1 MKKHKRKR
9 MFLIILSTI
18 MLMGVLVFVWYG
30 NRIKIFGQYKVSE
43 LKYIDILTSVSAEL
57 WEEQYLDAQVII
69 TDNCI
74 KLVDNHGQINQV
86 KNPDYTIV
94 QNIGET
100 SFLQEYKTSLLQ
112 EYKELF
118 WGTEDRFVDTIKTS
132 YVIKQASE
140 RGSYFMVWES
150 SEGTY
155 LVLYTK
161 DAKKYFA
168 SLVVKLEE

>member
-1 MKKHKRKR
+1 MKNHKRKR

-43 LKYIDILTSVSAEL
+43 LTYIDMLTSVSAEL

-100 SFLQEYKTSLLQ
+100 SFLQEYKMSFLQ
-112 EYKELF
+112 EYKDIF
-118 WGTEDRFVDTIKTS
+118 WGTE
-132 YVIKQASE
+132 E
-140 RGSYFMVWES
+140 
-150 SEGTY
+150 
-155 LVLYTK
+155 
-161 DAKKYFA
+161 
-168 SLVVKLEE
+168 